1 MPRRSPQKDS
11 KARGLAISAREI
23 LPDVDERAAM
33 DNVNPHFKPI
43 RVYLESVMVSGM
55 LPTKHQRLSD
65 YFNLAAGYECFAL
78 KDSSAED
85 FDGHPFAVNS
95 GEFLIYKPEVILVA
109 DMRETEEAGSS
120 EVNLERIDKEAR
132 KVMLSVGPFWLQ
144 GTIHILPGNTPQ
156 QVLTGKTGFV
166 PLTEA
171 RLLKPVQS
179 ELRTFLINQTKIGVL
194 AALD

>member
-1 MPRRSPQKDS
+1 
-11 KARGLAISAREI
+11 
-23 LPDVDERAAM
+23 M

-43 RVYLESVMVSGM
+43 RVYLESVIVSGM

-95 GEFLIYKPEVILVA
+95 GEFLIYKPEVILVT
-109 DMRETEEAGSS
+109 DMRETEKAGSS
-120 EVNLERIDKEAR
+120 EVNLERIDKESR
-132 KVMLSVGPFWLQ
+132 KFMLSVGPFWLQ
-144 GTIHILPGNTPQ
+144 GTIHILPGTTPQ
-156 QVLTGKTGFV
+156 QVLTGNTGFV

-179 ELRTFLINQTKIGVL
+179 ELRTFLINQTKVGVL
-194 AALD
+194 ASLD

>member
-1 MPRRSPQKDS
+1 
-11 KARGLAISAREI
+11 
-23 LPDVDERAAM
+23 M
-33 DNVNPHFKPI
+33 DNVNPHFKPT
-43 RVYLESVMVSGM
+43 RVYLESMIVTGM

-65 YFNLAAGYECFAL
+65 YFNLAAGYEGFAL

-95 GEFLIYKPEVILVA
+95 GEFLIYKPEVVLVA

-120 EVNLERIDKEAR
+120 GAGLERIDKEGR
-132 KVMLSVGPFWLQ
+132 KVMLSAGPFWLQ
-144 GTIHILPGNTPQ
+144 GTIHILPGNMLQ
-156 QVLTGKTGFV
+156 HVLTGNTGFV

-194 AALD
+194 VALD

>member
-1 MPRRSPQKDS
+1 
-11 KARGLAISAREI
+11 
-23 LPDVDERAAM
+23 M
-33 DNVNPHFKPI
+33 DNSNPNFKPI
-43 RVYLESVMVSGM
+43 RVYLESVIVSGM
-55 LPTKHQRLSD
+55 LTTKHQRLSD
-65 YFNLAAGYECFAL
+65 YFNLAAGYEGFAL

-95 GEFLIYKPEVILVA
+95 GELLIHKPEVILVT
-109 DMRETEEAGSS
+109 DMRETEQAGSS

-132 KVMLSVGPFWLQ
+132 KVMVSVGPFWLQ
-144 GTIHILPGNTPQ
+144 GTIHILRGNTLQ
-156 QVLTGKTGFV
+156 HVLTGNAGFF

-194 AALD
+194 TSLD

>member
-1 MPRRSPQKDS
+1 
-11 KARGLAISAREI
+11 
-23 LPDVDERAAM
+23 M
-33 DNVNPHFKPI
+33 DNINPHFKPI
-43 RVYLESVMVSGM
+43 RVYLESMIVSGM

-109 DMRETEEAGSS
+109 DMRETEQAGSS
-120 EVNLERIDKEAR
+120 EVNLERIDKEGR

-156 QVLTGKTGFV
+156 HILTGNTGFV

-194 AALD
+194 ASLE